1 MRGRGHRV
9 KIFVLRTPFANI
21 CSKPIRFSPSGPQ
34 QNALHVATFSLTG
47 GTNTDPPKVLRADRS
62 ITIWIDM
69 SHHHHCMKSSVR
81 LLSFTIRISMGVMI
95 PVNQVC
101 ICGRHSGLFLLF
113 SNGNYLLSVCPGINY
128 YFCNCSFP
136 LLDSRKRTPLGATI
150 SMRHRLS
157 SMSQNWQSY

>member
-1 MRGRGHRV
+1 MRASCHWWSIYHPDRWTPLYIVETALVMRGRGHRV

-34 QNALHVATFSLTG
+34 QNALHVASFSLTG
-47 GTNTDPPKVLRADRS
+47 GTNTDPPKVLRADWS

-69 SHHHHCMKSSVR
+69 SHLHHCMKSSVR

-101 ICGRHSGLFLLF
+101 ICGRHSGLLLLF
-113 SNGNYLLSVCPGINY
+113 SNGNYLHTVCLPWNK
-128 YFCNCSFP
+128 
-136 LLDSRKRTPLGATI
+136 LLFL
-150 SMRHRLS
+150 
-157 SMSQNWQSY
+157 